1 MSAFTPVRRWLLP
14 AVLAVAACSP
24 ALNWRQAPLGGLRFS
39 LPCKPDKAQR
49 EVPLAG
55 RSLPLEMQ
63 GCEAG
68 GALFAIS
75 RAQVGDA
82 TAVPAVVQAWRAS
95 ALAALRA
102 EPGATRP
109 GVAPSYAGL
118 PGLASAQWLHVTGQR
133 PQGGAVQAQLGWL
146 VLGSDIYHL
155 AVYADH
161 LGADMT
167 EPFFTDISRP

>member
-1 MSAFTPVRRWLLP
+1 MKAFATVRRGLVP
-14 AVLAVAACSP
+14 AVLVLAACSP
-24 ALNWRQAPLGGLRFS
+24 ALNWRQAPLGGLTFS
-39 LPCKPDKAQR
+39 LPCKPDKAER

-55 RSLPLEMQ
+55 RALPLAMQ

-82 TAVPAVVQAWRAS
+82 TAVPAVLQAWQVS

-102 EPGATRP
+102 EPGAARH
-109 GVAPSYAGL
+109 VEAPRYTGL
-118 PGLASAQWLHVTGQR
+118 PGLASAQWLQVSGQR
-133 PQGGAVQAQLGWL
+133 PQAGAVQAQLGWL

-161 LGADMT
+161 LGANMT
-167 EPFFTDISRP
+167 EPFFTDISTP

>member
-1 MSAFTPVRRWLLP
+1 VSGSAGARRWLWL
-14 AVLAVAACSP
+14 AVLVVAACSP
-24 ALNWRQAPLGGLRFS
+24 ALNWRQALLGGLRFS
-39 LPCKPDKAQR
+39 LPCKPDRAAR

-55 RSLPLEMQ
+55 RSAPLDMQ
-63 GCEAG
+63 GCEAS

-82 TAVPAVVQAWRAS
+82 TAVPAVLQAWRVS

-102 EPGATRP
+102 DASSTQDLPAPRHA
-109 GVAPSYAGL
+109 GV
-118 PGLASAQWLHVTGQR
+118 PGLASAALLQVRGQR
-133 PQGGAVQAQLGWL
+133 PQGGAVQAQLAWL

-167 EPFFTDISRP
+167 EPFFTDISNP

>member
-1 MSAFTPVRRWLLP
+1 MSAFASAGRWLLP

-39 LPCKPDKAQR
+39 LPCKPDHAAR

-55 RSLPLEMQ
+55 RSVPLDMQ

-82 TAVPAVVQAWRAS
+82 TAVPAVLQAWRVS

-102 EPGATRP
+102 DASSTQDLPAPRHV
-109 GVAPSYAGL
+109 GV
-118 PGLASAQWLHVTGQR
+118 PGLASAAWLQVRGQR

-167 EPFFTDISRP
+167 EPFFTDISNP